1 MTTIRGRVT
10 RDAGGVGPSCGV
22 DGHSD
27 ATTGCEVEARCGMD
41 DDRGTGRGV
50 EGQTWVS
57 LSNTIAG
64 GWTGATNGERGT
76 AFGASYGIGGEPYGV
91 GICFQGVSTLTVGLG
106 AGGVVLL
113 QSIEESAAIIIRFN
127 SELNIGDELLKRVS
141 GSNMG

>member
-27 ATTGCEVEARCGMD
+27 ATTGCEVGARCEMD

-50 EGQTWVS
+50 EGQTWLS
-57 LSNTIAG
+57 LSNTIGG
-64 GWTGATNGERGT
+64 GWTGATKGERGT
-76 AFGASYGIGGEPYGV
+76 PFGASYGIGGEPYGV
-91 GICFQGVSTLTVGLG
+91 GISFQGVSAFTIGLG
-106 AGGVVLL
+106 AGGVVPL
-113 QSIEESAAIIIRFN
+113 QSIDESAAIIIRFN
-127 SELNIGDELLKRVS
+127 SELNIGDELSNRVS